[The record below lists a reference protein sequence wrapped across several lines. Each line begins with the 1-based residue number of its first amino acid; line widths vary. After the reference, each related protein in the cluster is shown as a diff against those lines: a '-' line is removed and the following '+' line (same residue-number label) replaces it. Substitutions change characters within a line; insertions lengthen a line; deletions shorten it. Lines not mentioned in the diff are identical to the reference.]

1 MLSTDQLICKV
12 GSPVEREVPL
22 DQTPNPIPKKF
33 RKDEK
38 KSDVGKKRNDENVH
52 VQHACG
58 EGERG
63 DENFVRFKPSLGL
76 GSGGGPKVSKSDIP
90 SHQNTKVGSCFSEG
104 EVRPRTVPE
113 GSRIAGQCLGSAV
126 GTATDLSLLTPRPE
140 TSENLLILERALE
153 IDLTESEKRAR
164 SSANAKEWMLGNLEM

>member
-1 MLSTDQLICKV
+1 M
-12 GSPVEREVPL
+12 

-38 KSDVGKKRNDENVH
+38 KRDVGKKRNDENVH
-52 VQHACG
+52 IQHASG

-76 GSGGGPKVSKSDIP
+76 GGGGGPKVSKSDFP

-113 GSRIAGQCLGSAV
+113 GLTNRGPVLGV
-126 GTATDLSLLTPRPE
+126 
-140 TSENLLILERALE
+140 
-153 IDLTESEKRAR
+153 
-164 SSANAKEWMLGNLEM
+164 SSGNSHRLVLVDS